1 MDLLRRLEK
10 PEMADAFLAAQRAAL
25 ARPEDAAALME
36 WLRLAD
42 RVGDALA
49 FSGTLT
55 AELRESVPVRMA
67 LAECAVTAKD
77 WPALRAVVESGKWGE
92 AEYLRLAYFSRA
104 LAEQQEKDNAD
115 VQWSAATAASLR
127 QRDGAQRLVY
137 LASRWGWTEA
147 MRETLW
153 AAAGGHNPDWSLQM
167 LNRLYQSESD
177 TSGLLRVARR
187 MVEVKPES
195 DNARNNV
202 AMLSLLL
209 GHDAAT
215 SLETARLL
223 HEKAPQ
229 NASYASTYALGLHLA
244 GRSPDGLAI
253 LRKLSPSDLNKPE
266 IAGYYALLLSAT
278 GGQAEAAPHYELAK
292 RAQLLPEEQKLI
304 FPQGKG

>member
-1 MDLLRRLEK
+1 MR
-10 PEMADAFLAAQRAAL
+10 DAFLATQQAAL

-42 RVGDALA
+42 RVGEALA
-49 FSGTLT
+49 FAETLT
-55 AELRESVPVRMA
+55 PELRDSIPVKMA
-67 LAECAVTAKD
+67 LAECAVTARD
-77 WPALRAVVESGKWGE
+77 WPALRAVVDAGKWE
-92 AEYLRLAYFSRA
+92 SSEYLRLAYLSRA
-104 LAEQQEKDNAD
+104 LSEQQEKDNAT

-127 QRDGAQRLVY
+127 QKDGAQRLAY

-177 TSGLLRVARR
+177 TAGLLRVARR
-187 MVEVKPES
+187 MLEVKPTS
-195 DNARNNV
+195 DDAKNNV

-209 GHDAAT
+209 GHDAAS
-215 SLETARLL
+215 SLEMARVL
-223 HEKAPQ
+223 HEKSPQ
-229 NASYASTYALGLHLA
+229 NASYASTYALALHLA
-244 GRSPDGLAI
+244 SRSAEGLAV
-253 LRKLSPSDLNKPE
+253 LRKLGLTDLNQPE

-278 GGQAEAAPHYELAK
+278 GAQAEAAPHYELARK
-292 RAQLLPEEQKLI
+292 AQLLPEEQKLI